1 MGGACLATAIRP
13 SLHGQGA
20 PSHAQHS
27 TFCVPHRRNRP
38 ASDPEAG
45 ENCPLTPPPSLWQC
59 RAMLGETKNQ
69 FSLTRVA
76 SSTCG
81 RMKSKFLSVKRTA
94 ANLQPG
100 RFPSGSATA
109 VREPA
114 DPTDWR
120 IGNEMM
126 TISLTDPFP
135 TRFRLLALF
144 VVA

>member
-81 RMKSKFLSVKRTA
+81 RMKSKSISKTTRYSWLLCA
-94 ANLQPG
+94 ATIMCALGCALQMGTPAKG
-100 RFPSGSATA
+100 AAAQDLATPKAATA
-109 VREPA
+109 TPSTLPKGR
-114 DPTDWR
+114 
-120 IGNEMM
+120 G
-126 TISLTDPFP
+126 LG
-135 TRFRLLALF
+135 
-144 VVA
+144 